1 MNKTGGNMIYITGDT
16 HGDFSRFKDST
27 TRKIKKGDTLI
38 VCGDFGFIWNGD
50 KAEKQILKKIGEL
63 KYTVAFIDGC
73 HENFKLLSE
82 YPEIQWNGGTARAIG
97 GKLVHLKR
105 GQVYTIEGK
114 KFFTFG
120 GGHSQDIDIRRET
133 NTWFEEEQPTI
144 EEVEEG
150 VKNLLAHDGKV
161 DYIITHE
168 PPHSLKKCLDLDML
182 HRLETDTF
190 FEQIL
195 SECKFDKWFFGK
207 CHMNK
212 IIPQKFYALFDN
224 VIRLEE

>member
-1 MNKTGGNMIYITGDT
+1 MIYITGDT

-38 VCGDFGFIWNGD
+38 VCGDFGFIWNGSR
-50 KAEKQILKKIGEL
+50 AEKQILKKIGEL
-63 KYTVAFIDGC
+63 RYTVAFIDGC
-73 HENFKLLSE
+73 HENFKLLEE
-82 YPEIQWNGGTARAIG
+82 YPELQWNGGTARSIS

-105 GQVYTIEGK
+105 GQVYNIEGK

-133 NTWFEEEQPTI
+133 DTWFEQEQPT
-144 EEVEEG
+144 EADVEEG
-150 VKNLLAHDGKV
+150 VKNLLANEGKV

-168 PPHSLKKCLDLDML
+168 PPQSLKKCLDIDML

-190 FEQIL
+190 FEQIIDQC
-195 SECKFDKWFFGK
+195 SFEKWFFGK

-224 VIRLEE
+224 VIRLEK

>member
-1 MNKTGGNMIYITGDT
+1 MIYITGDM

-27 TRKIKKGDTLI
+27 TRKIKKNDTLI
-38 VCGDFGFIWNGD
+38 ICGDFGFIWDGSRS
-50 KAEKQILKKIGEL
+50 EKQILKKIGEL

-73 HENFKLLSE
+73 HENFKLLEQYSDIE
-82 YPEIQWNGGTARAIG
+82 WNGGTARQIS

-105 GQVYTIEGK
+105 GEIYTIEGK

-120 GGHSQDIDIRRET
+120 GGHSQDADIRRDAL
-133 NTWFEEEQPTI
+133 TWYEQEQPT
-144 EEVEEG
+144 EKEVEHG
-150 VKNLLAHDGKV
+150 VQNLLDNNGRV

-168 PPHSLKKCLDLDML
+168 PPQSLKKCLDLDLL

-190 FEQIL
+190 FEQIITQC
-195 SECKFDKWFFGK
+195 SFDKWFFGK

-224 VIRLEE
+224 VIQLPK

>member
-1 MNKTGGNMIYITGDT
+1 MIYITGDT
-16 HGDFSRFKDST
+16 HGDFSRFKDAIT
-27 TRKIKKGDTLI
+27 KKLKKGYTLI
-38 VCGDFGFIWNGD
+38 ICGDFGFIWDGSRS
-50 KAEKQILKKIGEL
+50 EKQILKKIGEL
-63 KYTVAFIDGC
+63 KYNVAFIDGC
-73 HENFKLLSE
+73 HENFDLLE
-82 YPEIQWNGGTARAIG
+82 QYPDIGWNGGTARSISG
-97 GKLVHLKR
+97 NLVHLKR

-133 NTWFEEEQPTI
+133 KTWYEQEQPTI
-144 EEVEEG
+144 ADVEEG
-150 VKNLLAHDGKV
+150 VKNLLANDGLV

-168 PPHSLKKCLDLDML
+168 PPQSLKKCLDLDIL

-195 SECKFDKWFFGK
+195 TECSFKKWFFGK

-212 IIPQKFYALFDN
+212 IIPPKFFALFDN
-224 VIRLEE
+224 VIRLESE

>member
-1 MNKTGGNMIYITGDT
+1 MIYITGDT

-38 VCGDFGFIWNGD
+38 VCGDFGFIWNGSR
-50 KAEKQILKKIGEL
+50 AEKQILKKIGEL
-63 KYTVAFIDGC
+63 RYTVAFIDGC
-73 HENFKLLSE
+73 HENFKLLEE
-82 YPEIQWNGGTARAIG
+82 YPELQWNGGTARSIS

-105 GQVYTIEGK
+105 GQVYNIEGK

-133 NTWFEEEQPTI
+133 DTWFEQEQPT
-144 EEVEEG
+144 EADVEEG
-150 VKNLLAHDGKV
+150 VKNLLSNEGKV

-168 PPHSLKKCLDLDML
+168 PPQSLKKCLDIDML

-190 FEQIL
+190 FEQIIDQC
-195 SECKFDKWFFGK
+195 SFEKWFFGK

-224 VIRLEE
+224 VIRLEK